1 MNILLNHSNY
11 FSKDYN
17 YVIKELQ
24 NYMLTEENIRGLIK
38 PLPIHINSLKTNY
51 LIKDSVD
58 NNVPLVLKDYKMSL
72 PLKREKKE
80 KESVNCIKEKDSLFW
95 TFFTMVNGDVAYELL
110 KPIHLVKEKKIK
122 IEYIEKLRQNKVLLK
137 QHKFATLIHIENQL
151 LNETKIDLN
160 TFFSLCVLEN
170 INIFYVYKKT
180 FYELILDDS
189 KPTFIVYRNNNN
201 NNNSLKY
208 TFEKITTGFEI
219 LEKYRTDLYKIDVLN
234 KPIKALSFYKL
245 QELVDFCNKLNL
257 DIINKETNKPKK
269 KQELYEAIVLN
280 LS

>member
-1 MNILLNHSNY
+1 M
-11 FSKDYN
+11 
-17 YVIKELQ
+17 
-24 NYMLTEENIRGLIK
+24 
-38 PLPIHINSLKTNY
+38 
-51 LIKDSVD
+51 
-58 NNVPLVLKDYKMSL
+58 
-72 PLKREKKE
+72 
-80 KESVNCIKEKDSLFW
+80 
-95 TFFTMVNGDVAYELL
+95 
-110 KPIHLVKEKKIK
+110 
-122 IEYIEKLRQNKVLLK
+122 
-137 QHKFATLIHIENQL
+137 
-151 LNETKIDLN
+151 
-160 TFFSLCVLEN
+160 
-170 INIFYVYKKT
+170 
-180 FYELILDDS
+180 ILDDS